1 MEQLPYAQ
9 FKQSGQIVGVVG
21 GNGQLINGASQNVG
35 WVAGSQNNHGFNF
48 QGSPGFNPNTSQ
60 IGVKPASPT
69 NSAYV
74 NSQGHKVAA
83 PAYYASSPYNPGNG
97 GNYSQ
102 NGLYNV
108 NEIGWEPK
116 LGKDKLQGKYAIGS
130 YIWGQQNTSFKPTQ
144 FTSSTF
150 PSSYKVITGGTKGK
164 PTYTTHSGNSTTPT
178 YTSYAATKQAAFQE
192 NQVVWGLYLQAD
204 QQLYREHSDDPAKP
218 SNQGLYTFNEFT
230 FTPPQN
236 NQLPFYFQT
245 GLVYKGLIP
254 QRDEDSVGVA
264 LGAGFYSSYYNQYIQ
279 SQNQQLENAYG
290 SAYNATVPSGPT
302 VQQPVNPGTGT
313 SASLP
318 TSSLPSGKTTAKT
331 KYKAPVVTQANY
343 QNYYQYQPNFSSTEV
358 IEAFYNIQLNK
369 WASLKPSA
377 QYIINPAGNGTV
389 GNDLILGISAKVI
402 F

>member
-1 MEQLPYAQ
+1 M
-9 FKQSGQIVGVVG
+9 
-21 GNGQLINGASQNVG
+21 
-35 WVAGSQNNHGFNF
+35 
-48 QGSPGFNPNTSQ
+48 
-60 IGVKPASPT
+60 
-69 NSAYV
+69 
-74 NSQGHKVAA
+74 
-83 PAYYASSPYNPGNG
+83 
-97 GNYSQ
+97 
-102 NGLYNV
+102 

-116 LGKDKLQGKYAIGS
+116 FGKDKLEGKYAIGS
-130 YIWGQQNTSFKPTQ
+130 YIWGQENTSFKPTQ

-150 PSSYKVITGGTKGK
+150 PSSYRVITGGTKGK
-164 PTYTTHSGNSTTPT
+164 PTYTTYPGNSTAPT
-178 YTSYAATKQAAFQE
+178 YTSYAATKQAAYQE

-204 QQLYREHSDDPAKP
+204 QRLYAVKEPQP
-218 SNQGLYTFNEFT
+218 SSPFEGKNPVEPTSYKVTDKGLYTFNEFT

-254 QRDEDSVGVA
+254 HRDNDSVGIA
-264 LGAGFYSSYYNQYIQ
+264 IGAGFYSSYYNQYIQ

-290 SAYNATVPSGPT
+290 STYNATVPNGPT

-313 SASLP
+313 SATVPS
-318 TSSLPSGKTTAKT
+318 SSLPSGNTTANT
-331 KYKAPVVTQANY
+331 KYKAPVATQANY

-377 QYIINPAGNGTV
+377 QYIVNPAGNGTV
-389 GNDLILGISAKVI
+389 GNDLILGISAKLV